1 MIEKMSDEERSV
13 HKNDEA
19 NGNSPDGKEL
29 NNAGREIDNEERDRD
44 EERERDRAGG
54 RRRNSE
60 SERDDDRG
68 RERGARDGGRGDRSD
83 ERSRSR
89 TRRGRGGGE
98 QMTTSLLV
106 RNLSFHVRGDE
117 LKRLFSK
124 HGEVRDVY
132 IPEVK

>member
-1 MIEKMSDEERSV
+1 MSDEERSV
-13 HKNDEA
+13 HKNEETD
-19 NGNSPDGKEL
+19 GNSRDGKEL
-29 NNAGREIDNEERDRD
+29 KGTDREIDNEERDRD
-44 EERERDRAGG
+44 EERERDRVGG
-54 RRRNSE
+54 RRRDSE
-60 SERDDDRG
+60 SERDYDDKGRDRG
-68 RERGARDGGRGDRSD
+68 TRDGGRGDRSD